1 MILDKKIHTVDFD
14 SSLIKIRKETDDNK
28 IFRCDSENDSLD
40 ILCELDQDTFRELPL
55 KQSLL
60 KTEKVNIRAQLKQL

>member
-14 SSLIKIRKETDDNK
+14 SSLTKIRKETDDNK

-40 ILCELDQDTFRELPL
+40 ILCELDQDTFRELSL